1 MHCLDVHGVFKS
13 LWRCVINT
21 TLFPCNNPFKETIAT
36 CSPIDRS
43 DRFIFSVKSMVTT
56 KRKSRTRRWSA
67 HVTKHSNALDLK
79 HGVFKQNDPA
89 KIARSVYSSAKRSR
103 RKKTS
108 AKRSAMSMISF
119 YINRAGRNLPASRK
133 RILQKAKEKLRAMP

>member
-1 MHCLDVHGVFKS
+1 
-13 LWRCVINT
+13 
-21 TLFPCNNPFKETIAT
+21 
-36 CSPIDRS
+36 
-43 DRFIFSVKSMVTT
+43 
-56 KRKSRTRRWSA
+56 
-67 HVTKHSNALDLK
+67 VTKHSNALDLK